1 MKPSQ
6 ISQWLTKR
14 EMPTTEEDKSA
25 LALLSKTYPYFVPSR
40 YIEAGAF
47 HVKQPF
53 APALFSKMKL
63 YMGDWIPFYYFL
75 NDCSS
80 KKTMILDAVEEDSFE
95 DFHDEKPEYFFD
107 SYENEQESAIKEEEL
122 GIPNNFN
129 SNEADDF
136 DFELFNE
143 RENTLPTSLQSDT
156 SKKTTEPPATP
167 IQPQPTTVVLDEPSA
182 VEAEL
187 PNKEDPSRGAVTDTN
202 SDTNETTSEQE
213 ELAEDTVNIA
223 GQASQ
228 EASSETIF
236 IQLQSTTEEP
246 PLQEN
251 NTVELIV
258 GEEPKVAEVVPMIS
272 FNTEKKTVEK
282 KEEPLIQPLY
292 AEDYFLHQGV
302 ANTETNNKQDE
313 DKQLMVVMSFAD
325 WLMHF
330 KTKTEKEKE
339 EEKDQKA
346 LKTLWQKEKL
356 VAALEEENEEIPE
369 GVFEMAVNSIKIED
383 DLASEPLA
391 EILIKQGKV
400 DKAIEMYKKLS
411 LRNPQKYAYF
421 ASKIEKLTKE
431 NL

>member
-14 EMPTTEEDKSA
+14 EMPTTEEERSA

-80 KKTMILDAVEEDSFE
+80 KKTTTPDVVEEDSFE

-107 SYENEQESAIKEEEL
+107 SYENEQESAIKEEL

-143 RENTLPTSLQSDT
+143 REITPPTILQSDT
-156 SKKTTEPPATP
+156 SKKTTEPPATL
-167 IQPQPTTVVLDEPSA
+167 IQPQPTTIEPDEPSA

-187 PNKEDPSRGAVTDTN
+187 PNMEAPSHGAVTDAK
-202 SDTNETTSEQE
+202 SDTNETSSEQG
-213 ELAEDTVNIA
+213 ELAENVIDIA
-223 GQASQ
+223 GQVPQ

-236 IQLQSTTEEP
+236 IQPESTTDESS
-246 PLQEN
+246 LQEN
-251 NTVELIV
+251 NTVELIA
-258 GEEPKVAEVVPMIS
+258 GEEPKGAEIVPMIS